1 MSKSFSGIVY
11 QTKPDL
17 LAGIIAEWRSGTR
30 KPFPGDAVA
39 EASALVHFFTESPED
54 DNWLDALSLTFDEI
68 VDAIQATASM
78 FENRIE
84 SAACE
89 FIELDEAEGEIY
101 SGAGLALAI
110 EVEGKL
116 SELVYAGRV
125 DEDGWNATLDR
136 AFDERVW
143 LVRCSTYTLCQPVRM
158 DPENIGEFKNR
169 EGLF

>member
-78 FENRIE
+78 FENRK
-84 SAACE
+84 
-89 FIELDEAEGEIY
+89 
-101 SGAGLALAI
+101 GL
-110 EVEGKL
+110 V
-116 SELVYAGRV
+116 
-125 DEDGWNATLDR
+125 
-136 AFDERVW
+136 
-143 LVRCSTYTLCQPVRM
+143 
-158 DPENIGEFKNR
+158 
-169 EGLF
+169 